1 MKPIS
6 DDFPLNLGFELIS
19 LLHIFTRIEVTQKH
33 LHHEKEPTIWGSIFL
48 KTALMVSAE
57 LFLLQALATFRIM
70 AALQDDLQVA
80 VI

>member
-33 LHHEKEPTIWGSIFL
+33 LHHEKEPTIWGPYS
-48 KTALMVSAE
+48 
-57 LFLLQALATFRIM
+57 
-70 AALQDDLQVA
+70 
-80 VI
+80 